1 MKKFL
6 AVICSLAVLA
16 GGVAMFSGC
25 GNEITIPDNR
35 LYGICAD
42 EL

>member
-25 GNEITIPDNR
+25 GNEITIPDEEG
-35 LYGICAD
+35 YTIK